1 MTTAVLGLTRDTFD
15 ETIKGSDLPVV
26 IEFWAAWCPSCKTI
40 APALEAIATE
50 QVQRVRIFKVNVD
63 EHPELAARY
72 EVMSIPTV
80 LVFKGGDL
88 VGRMVGARG
97 RSRLLEEIDT
107 LIR

>member
-1 MTTAVLGLTRDTFD
+1 
-15 ETIKGSDLPVV
+15 
-26 IEFWAAWCPSCKTI
+26 
-40 APALEAIATE
+40 
-50 QVQRVRIFKVNVD
+50 
-63 EHPELAARY
+63 
-72 EVMSIPTV
+72 MSIPTV